1 LFGKQFY
8 CLDVRVPSLF
18 DLLSNINITKRRQFL
33 KTISEFSSKEYSF
46 GGQSLGKGD
55 VTNLISQAVHQ
66 AWSSDAEGGDHS
78 SRKEGSFRGN
88 CRMRQ
93 LGTSLGQKLLK
104 W

>member
-8 CLDVRVPSLF
+8 CVDVEDTFTIRPPLKH
-18 DLLSNINITKRRQFL
+18 NITKRRQFL

-78 SRKEGSFRGN
+78 SRKEGSFRGDY
-88 CRMRQ
+88 RMRQ
-93 LGTSLGQKLLK
+93 LETSLGQKLLK